1 MVATR
6 DLHEW
11 LLQERKK
18 ESKLPS
24 ETLTPNSYDE
34 TYEPSET
41 QIERER
47 LQELIVQR
55 IKEHRNAL

>member
-1 MVATR
+1 MVTS
-6 DLHEW
+6 
-11 LLQERKK
+11 ERKS
-18 ESKLPS
+18 ESKLPD
-24 ETLTPNSYDE
+24 ETLTPDGYEE

-47 LQELIVQR
+47 LQEIIVQR

>member
-11 LLQERKK
+11 LLQERKN
-18 ESKLPS
+18 ESKLPD
-24 ETLTPNSYDE
+24 ETLTPDSYEE
-34 TYEPSET
+34 TYEASET

-47 LQELIVQR
+47 LQEIIVQR